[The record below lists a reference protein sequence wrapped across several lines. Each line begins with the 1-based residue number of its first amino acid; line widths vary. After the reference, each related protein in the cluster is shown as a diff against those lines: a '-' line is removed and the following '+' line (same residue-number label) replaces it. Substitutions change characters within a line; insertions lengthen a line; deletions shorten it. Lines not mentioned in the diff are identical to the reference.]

1 MVSLLLS
8 TSCHSLINGQPE
20 VPQGPEPELPQGP
33 ELPQEP
39 ELPQGPEPLE
49 LPPPSSGNQPL
60 RPETMPLLAQ
70 EEKIETYA
78 YLNHLFSFTDFAFL
92 NDYRQLLTIYY
103 FFHQNLFSK
112 F

>member
-20 VPQGPEPELPQGP
+20 VPQGPEPELPQEP
-33 ELPQEP
+33 EP

-70 EEKIETYA
+70 EEKIKTYA
-78 YLNHLFSFTDFAFL
+78 YLITSFLLQILLF
-92 NDYRQLLTIYY
+92 LTITANY
-103 FFHQNLFSK
+103 
-112 F
+112 

>member
-20 VPQGPEPELPQGP
+20 VPQGP
-33 ELPQEP
+33 EP